1 MTFLFAALL
10 AFALWLAA
18 EIPLFRELLR
28 RLRAGPRALP
38 VLLVL
43 CALLD
48 IAGAAL
54 GGCFLHAAAIP
65 SRDLG
70 WGTALPALFMSV
82 MPFAYLWVLVFAGL
96 LCFMAAGTL
105 AFGGKLLLFAL
116 VLPPAL
122 LYLFSPFLRFR
133 LLFRAPMPH
142 PRRTAFLA
150 FFTAY
155 FPLLPFSALL
165 ALLHS

>member
-1 MTFLFAALL
+1 MTFLFVALL

-65 SRDLG
+65 SRELG

-82 MPFAYLWVLVFAGL
+82 MPCAYLWVLVLAGM
-96 LCFMAAGTL
+96 LCFMADS
-105 AFGGKLLLFAL
+105 FGGGFLVIAL

-133 LLFRAPMPH
+133 LLSRAPMPH

-155 FPLLPFSALL
+155 FPLLPVSALL